1 MTGLAKTESSDVVVF
16 LDGDCS
22 DGPSELPLM
31 LAPIIDR
38 APDIAVG
45 ARFGG
50 KSNPG
55 ALPWHESFGNR
66 SAAGLIRRL
75 HGVNVSDLSPFR
87 SGRADALHALAL
99 EEATYG
105 WAVGMIL
112 KGARAGFRNV
122 DSQ

>member
-1 MTGLAKTESSDVVVF
+1 
-16 LDGDCS
+16 
-22 DGPSELPLM
+22 M

-45 ARFGG
+45 ARFSG

-66 SAAGLIRRL
+66 LAAGLIRLL

-87 SGRADALHALAL
+87 AGRADALHALAL

-105 WAVGMIL
+105 WAVEMIL
-112 KGARAGFRNV
+112 KGVPSPDFATWTPSELSPENWKV
-122 DSQ
+122 

>member
-1 MTGLAKTESSDVVVF
+1 MTTDFAQVLMWSLSSTETAATALWTCRF
-16 LDGDCS
+16 
-22 DGPSELPLM
+22 M

-45 ARFGG
+45 ARFSG
-50 KSNPG
+50 KSNRG

-66 SAAGLIRRL
+66 LAAGLIRLL

-99 EEATYG
+99 KRLPT
-105 WAVGMIL
+105 VGL
-112 KGARAGFRNV
+112 WK
-122 DSQ
+122 